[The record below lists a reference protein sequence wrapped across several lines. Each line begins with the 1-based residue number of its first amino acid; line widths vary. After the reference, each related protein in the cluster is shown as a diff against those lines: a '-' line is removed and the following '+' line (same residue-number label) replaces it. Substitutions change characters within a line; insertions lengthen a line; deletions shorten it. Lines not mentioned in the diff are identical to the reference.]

1 MGFLLKIISSPWL
14 NLGLNFTLNLVLCAV
29 IYLRGMQIGNLENE
43 LNLARRELNLSAL
56 ELKGCE
62 TNLSAQ
68 NDAIEKMKLDALKFK
83 RPNLA
88 KFERIRPLNSAC
100 ESELAAYKKLFEA
113 AK

>member
-1 MGFLLKIISSPWL
+1 MGFLLKLISSPRL
-14 NLGLNFTLNLVLCAV
+14 NLGLNLTLNLVLCAV
-29 IYLRGMQIGNLENE
+29 IYWRGLQIDNLQNE

-56 ELKGCE
+56 ELRDCE
-62 TNLSAQ
+62 TNLTAQ
-68 NDAIEKMKLDALKFK
+68 NEMIEKMKLDALKFK